1 MTKPKAVKNGVV
13 CSSRLT
19 WYRRENLPCLR
30 LLRFANRGFVERVM
44 ETIWDLQVDRSG
56 FKSLD
61 FNSSELAYQLAA
73 DEAEIKLFLMDR
85 RTVEALEQVKVFME
99 MEYLSGISFVTGS
112 VTKANRD
119 AEESEGQDGIAPS
132 PNDRNPIPTPAK
144 PTVQE
149 GGWSDEGWS
158 PIYLDARAV
167 ISSIWPKTTAGVVND
182 VRIWV
187 GLLTD
192 TEAKKVTKEQ
202 REEWVPRILEVLK
215 ADDET
220 DKYTKFKDWMMKS
233 GAVGRIKKLGV
244 EGGEISTGLKWVERN
259 STGYA
264 KRAKGFE
271 DPDVRE
277 DAEEFERQKAIAEF
291 TGIF

>member
-1 MTKPKAVKNGVV
+1 
-13 CSSRLT
+13 
-19 WYRRENLPCLR
+19 
-30 LLRFANRGFVERVM
+30 
-44 ETIWDLQVDRSG
+44 
-56 FKSLD
+56 
-61 FNSSELAYQLAA
+61 
-73 DEAEIKLFLMDR
+73 
-85 RTVEALEQVKVFME
+85 
-99 MEYLSGISFVTGS
+99 
-112 VTKANRD
+112 
-119 AEESEGQDGIAPS
+119 
-132 PNDRNPIPTPAK
+132 
-144 PTVQE
+144 
-149 GGWSDEGWS
+149 
-158 PIYLDARAV
+158 
-167 ISSIWPKTTAGVVND
+167 

-202 REEWVPRILEVLK
+202 REEWVPRILEVLQ

-244 EGGEISTGLKWVERN
+244 EGGEISTGLKRVERN

-277 DAEEFERQKAIAEF
+277 DAEEFERQKAMAEID
-291 TGIF
+291 GIY

>member
-1 MTKPKAVKNGVV
+1 
-13 CSSRLT
+13 
-19 WYRRENLPCLR
+19 
-30 LLRFANRGFVERVM
+30 M

-56 FKSLD
+56 FKYLD

-119 AEESEGQDGIAPS
+119 ADESEGQDGIAPS
-132 PNDRNPIPTPAK
+132 PKDRNPIPTPAK

>member
-30 LLRFANRGFVERVM
+30 QLRFANRGFVERVM

-56 FKSLD
+56 FKCFD

-85 RTVEALEQVKVFME
+85 RTVEALEQIEIFIRT
-99 MEYLSGISFVTGS
+99 EYLSGISLITGS
-112 VTKANRD
+112 VTEANRD
-119 AEESEGQDGIAPS
+119 ADESEGQDGIDSS
-132 PNDRNPIPTPAK
+132 PKDRNPVPTPAK

-167 ISSIWPKTTAGVVND
+167 ISSIWPKTTPGVVND

-187 GLLTD
+187 GLITD
-192 TEAKKVTKEQ
+192 TEPKKVTKEQ

-233 GAVGRIKKLGV
+233 GAVGRIKNLGV
-244 EGGEISTGLKWVERN
+244 EGGEIFTGFEQTHRN
-259 STGYA
+259 GMSY
-264 KRAKGFE
+264 RHRSKGFD

-277 DAEEFERQKAIAEF
+277 DAEEFERQKAMAEIS
-291 TGIF
+291 GIY